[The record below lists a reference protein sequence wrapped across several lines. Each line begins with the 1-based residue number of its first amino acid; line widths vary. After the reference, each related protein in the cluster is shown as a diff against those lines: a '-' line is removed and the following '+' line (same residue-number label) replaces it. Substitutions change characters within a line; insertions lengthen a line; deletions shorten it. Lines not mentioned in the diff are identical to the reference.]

1 MSELGKLY
9 DWCLVWCDCDLSN
22 IIIIDWRLHHHH
34 WTGVR
39 SCKCSP
45 AHHRSRYMFG
55 THQIF
60 TLIWVCGVC
69 LTVPVCRVEFPH
81 ISQFLLMLALRVR
94 LAALELT
101 SLVTHGII
109 LPSSLLLPIIAH
121 RGRSWSIFRRETGA
135 RCDSHHFWWQVS
147 LAGFVLSA
155 ADSLINLSRV
165 VTRCAPAQSVSR
177 PRSSKIKRGSCIE
190 APGGLGEQGTCLVRY
205 ESRDSIKVTTIS
217 SSSNPH

>member
-1 MSELGKLY
+1 MSGVVWLWSIEHHNYWLLGRPQQ
-9 DWCLVWCDCDLSN
+9 WS
-22 IIIIDWRLHHHH
+22 
-34 WTGVR
+34 GVL

-45 AHHRSRYMFG
+45 AHQRSRYMFG

-60 TLIWVCGVC
+60 TLIWVC
-69 LTVPVCRVEFPH
+69 LCRVEFPH

-135 RCDSHHFWWQVS
+135 RCDSHQFWWQVS

-155 ADSLINLSRV
+155 AGSLINLSRV